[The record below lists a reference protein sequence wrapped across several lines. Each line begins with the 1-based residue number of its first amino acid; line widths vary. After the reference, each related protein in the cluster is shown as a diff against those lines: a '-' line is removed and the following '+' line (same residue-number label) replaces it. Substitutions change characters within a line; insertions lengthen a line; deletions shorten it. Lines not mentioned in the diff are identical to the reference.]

1 MDYSNLFFSGFVAV
15 STKSSRKNGHRRASL
30 AVITPPRKWTRP
42 SMSPIN
48 ERSPSLPPIPA
59 PDDAHSS
66 PSSNTR
72 RPSFTGRPHA
82 GPSRPLTIA
91 ARQGTEPPTDPW
103 DEPRARRR
111 ARSLSVC
118 FPRDVDDAAE
128 TLLGASPEQISP
140 LSPPTFRRNLI
151 DTCSPGPELASDATA
166 IAPPVADSP
175 VFSAHRTVTSVQTP
189 PHATHLPGS
198 ERSQSSGH
206 KTGGCSDS
214 SLIAASPLMER
225 GGGWK
230 DDLATD
236 WRQVIDD
243 LLWDDL

>member
-1 MDYSNLFFSGFVAV
+1 
-15 STKSSRKNGHRRASL
+15 
-30 AVITPPRKWTRP
+30 
-42 SMSPIN
+42 MSPIH

-59 PDDAHSS
+59 PDDVHSS

-91 ARQGTEPPTDPW
+91 ARQSTESPTDPW

-118 FPRDVDDAAE
+118 LPRDVDDAAE
-128 TLLGASPEQISP
+128 TLPGVSPEQISP
-140 LSPPTFRRNLI
+140 LSPLSFHRNLF
-151 DTCSPGPELASDATA
+151 DTSSGRELASDAAVT
-166 IAPPVADSP
+166 APPVADS
-175 VFSAHRTVTSVQTP
+175 TVTSVQTP

-198 ERSQSSGH
+198 EP
-206 KTGGCSDS
+206 
-214 SLIAASPLMER
+214 ASPLMER